1 MRDVRLESAES
12 FAAVLAAHGLAPD
25 RVAAESVEKLKALV
39 SQCRALKAEHN
50 LASRRDVRFFLKAT
64 EADWA
69 IVSAALA
76 KLTRLCGAKEIT
88 RRDNVENLP
97 ATVTPLGTVYLDLT
111 VSVDSSAETVRLTKE
126 LEKIAQHIAGTEA
139 RLNNPTFVGKAPPA
153 VIDGAKKQL
162 ADLKAKQTELQRL
175 LAALS

>member
-1 MRDVRLESAES
+1 
-12 FAAVLAAHGLAPD
+12 
-25 RVAAESVEKLKALV
+25 
-39 SQCRALKAEHN
+39 
-50 LASRRDVRFFLKAT
+50 
-64 EADWA
+64 
-69 IVSAALA
+69 
-76 KLTRLCGAKEIT
+76 
-88 RRDNVENLP
+88 LP

-175 LAALS
+175 LAALG